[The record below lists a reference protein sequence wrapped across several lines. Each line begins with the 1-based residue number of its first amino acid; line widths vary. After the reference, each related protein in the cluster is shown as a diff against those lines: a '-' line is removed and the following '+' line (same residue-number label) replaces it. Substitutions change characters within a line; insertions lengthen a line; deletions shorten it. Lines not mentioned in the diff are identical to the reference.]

1 MSEKIQTGK
10 YSVIYENVL
19 HYAGLDTWL
28 KKKIELEIGLWI
40 RS

>member
-1 MSEKIQTGK
+1 MSEKIQIGK

-28 KKKIELEIGLWI
+28 KKNRTWNWTVD
-40 RS
+40 